1 MVSVMRKHVM
11 ALIEHG
17 LQMSLTAD
25 VYKMKIKWRLKLLD
39 ALGIVG
45 ETDPLIQSRK
55 QSLISELKS
64 Q

>member
-1 MVSVMRKHVM
+1 M

-25 VYKMKIKWRLKLLD
+25 VYKMKIKWRLKLLG